1 MPLSAEVLLGE
12 VFMSSGPIKRFLSF
26 LHGRVPHPSASSGFG
41 SGYFALRFRF
51 GANALPNGMLHIP
64 HAYIR
69 CKTFYLVA
77 LGFTL
82 FLGGCCYSFT
92 SKTVDSR
99 IKTLSIETLQNQ
111 AEVIVPALN
120 FELTEAIRET
130 FLRQT
135 SLKSVN
141 KDGDF
146 HFSGVITRYYITPIA
161 IQGSQTPSQ
170 NRLTMNVKINFTH
183 KYDET
188 KNYEFEFSNFVDFP
202 ATSNLVSIQTSLN
215 AELNKK
221 LAQDIFNKTLGDW

>member
-1 MPLSAEVLLGE
+1 MGVSLAVFRHATLLNN
-12 VFMSSGPIKRFLSF
+12 S
-26 LHGRVPHPSASSGFG
+26 FG
-41 SGYFALRFRF
+41 SGYSALRLRF
-51 GANALPNGMLHIP
+51 GAIALRTRMLHTP
-64 HAYIR
+64 HAD
-69 CKTFYLVA
+69 TFRKIFFFVILN
-77 LGFTL
+77 FTL
-82 FLGGCCYSFT
+82 LLGGCCYSFT

-99 IKTLSIETLQNQ
+99 IKTLSVETLQNQ

-141 KDGDF
+141 KEGDF

-161 IQGSQTPSQ
+161 IQGSQTASQ
-170 NRLTMNVKINFTH
+170 NRLTMNVKITFTH

-202 ATSNLVSIQTSLN
+202 ATANLVAVQSSLN
-215 AELNKK
+215 TELNKK

>member
-1 MPLSAEVLLGE
+1 MPLLAEDLLG
-12 VFMSSGPIKRFLSF
+12 VVYMLNGRIKRSLSF
-26 LHGRVPHPSASSGFG
+26 LYGCVPSLRSG
-41 SGYFALRFRF
+41 SGHSALRYRF
-51 GANALPNGMLHIP
+51 GAYALPKGMLHVP
-64 HAYIR
+64 HTNISRRISY
-69 CKTFYLVA
+69 
-77 LGFTL
+77 GTL
-82 FLGGCCYSFT
+82 FAITFLLAGCCYSFT

-120 FELTEAIRET
+120 FELTEALRET

-146 HFSGVITRYYITPIA
+146 HFSGTITRYYITPIA
-161 IQGSQTPSQ
+161 IQGSQTASQ
-170 NRLTMNVKINFTH
+170 NRLTMNVKITFTH
-183 KYDET
+183 KYNEA

-202 ATSNLVSIQTSLN
+202 STSDLVGIQASLN

>member
-1 MPLSAEVLLGE
+1 MLNGRIKTQFLFSIPILIKLSLT
-12 VFMSSGPIKRFLSF
+12 SF
-26 LHGRVPHPSASSGFG
+26 L
-41 SGYFALRFRF
+41 
-51 GANALPNGMLHIP
+51 
-64 HAYIR
+64 
-69 CKTFYLVA
+69 T
-77 LGFTL
+77 
-82 FLGGCCYSFT
+82 GCCYSFT
-92 SKTVDSR
+92 SKTIDSR
-99 IKTLSIETLQNQ
+99 VKTLSIETIQNQ

-120 FELTEAIRET
+120 FELTEAIREA

-161 IQGSQTPSQ
+161 IQGSQTASQ
-170 NRLTMNVKINFTH
+170 NRLTMNVKITFTH

-202 ATSNLVSIQTSLN
+202 STANLVDIQSTLN

-221 LAQDIFNKTLGDW
+221 IAQDIFNKTLGDW